1 MLTHFWAKRFFR
13 LFAWWFEL
21 VPAVPNLRKKVISKS
36 WSGLRWQEETR
47 QGKKR
52 DKNAEADDKKVE
64 LVSYGQW
71 GCPSLLTLSTNVKL
85 LKPWKQVYWVSIH
98 ASVSFL
104 KHQSLN
110 LSKMQ
115 YLRWDNWKCFV
126 LLIFLSAFAPSPR
139 QTHFI
144 HLSNMFFSVTI
155 QIKIFALFTM
165 SCSKYPSNVIEATV
179 WCRTTFEISLLSYYT
194 YQINALWVYPLRISQ
209 FWSKPHEAV
218 WDRWKTAQRFRGKYF
233 RPIFVKNVVVMGEKH
248 DAYD

>member
-1 MLTHFWAKRFFR
+1 MT
-13 LFAWWFEL
+13 
-21 VPAVPNLRKKVISKS
+21 AVPNLRKKVISKS

-52 DKNAEADDKKVE
+52 DKNAKADDKKVE

-98 ASVSFL
+98 ASVSVL

-115 YLRWDNWKCFV
+115 DLRWDNWKCFV

-139 QTHFI
+139 QPHFI
-144 HLSNMFFSVTI
+144 HRPLS
-155 QIKIFALFTM
+155 QICLFPPRF
-165 SCSKYPSNVIEATV
+165 K
-179 WCRTTFEISLLSYYT
+179 
-194 YQINALWVYPLRISQ
+194 LRDLHYILCLVLNTLQ
-209 FWSKPHEAV
+209 MW
-218 WDRWKTAQRFRGKYF
+218 
-233 RPIFVKNVVVMGEKH
+233 
-248 DAYD
+248 

>member
-1 MLTHFWAKRFFR
+1 MDNVKRESPLFLRKMSPKTLEKSAFETDSGRVDTFLSKEVFR
-13 LFAWWFEL
+13 LSAWWFEL

-85 LKPWKQVYWVSIH
+85 LKPCKQVYWVSIH

-115 YLRWDNWKCFV
+115 DLRWDNWKCFV

-139 QTHFI
+139 QPHFI
-144 HLSNMFFSVTI
+144 HRPLSQICFFLSRF
-155 QIKIFALFTM
+155 KLRDLH
-165 SCSKYPSNVIEATV
+165 Y
-179 WCRTTFEISLLSYYT
+179 LLCLVLNT
-194 YQINALWVYPLRISQ
+194 LQMW
-209 FWSKPHEAV
+209 
-218 WDRWKTAQRFRGKYF
+218 
-233 RPIFVKNVVVMGEKH
+233 
-248 DAYD
+248 